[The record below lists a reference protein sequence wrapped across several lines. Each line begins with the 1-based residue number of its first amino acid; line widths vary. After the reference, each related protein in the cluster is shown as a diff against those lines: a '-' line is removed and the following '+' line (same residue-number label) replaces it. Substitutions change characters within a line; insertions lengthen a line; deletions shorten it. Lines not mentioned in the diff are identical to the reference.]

1 MTTQNP
7 KSKNNPNLDKSAL
20 SDHIAVAKRLLGIGG
35 FTSILPNPDVVL
47 KRLGMRSISVYRE
60 LLIDPIVGGAVRRRK
75 SAVKRLEYR
84 LEQVLDTEMS
94 GEMSDKQQAI
104 IKAMLANI
112 DLYELIG
119 QILDATLYGY
129 QPIEIIWELKDS
141 YWTPVKLTAK
151 PQEWFG
157 FDDDSNL
164 VLIDG
169 VIKRQLPAYKF
180 LCPTHEATYTNPY
193 GTAELS
199 SVYWACVFKR
209 GGLKFWAEFAEKFGS
224 PWIIGHEPRSNTDA
238 DTSKLLDALED
249 LMGNAVATIP
259 NDSSVEIKEVTGKT
273 GSSQVFDDFIRY
285 CKSEIN
291 IALLGQDQTTD
302 KDTNH
307 ASAQSGLSVTKDIR
321 DNDCRIVEKCINT
334 LLAWICEL
342 NFHNTTPPKFVLYEE
357 EVGDDTLATR
367 DQKLNSM
374 GVVFAKA
381 YYARAYNLADDEFE
395 LGQMSERAE
404 PSQTPTNRTAN
415 FSEKSFAPQGDL
427 ADKLAIGLPSD
438 DELTAQV
445 MQMLDDFT
453 SLDNVNLD
461 SETAL
466 LEELAS
472 LYPKMNIDDLQDK
485 LNQMLFIADTLSRL
499 QTQEE
504 MGLN

>member
-1 MTTQNP
+1 M
-7 KSKNNPNLDKSAL
+7 
-20 SDHIAVAKRLLGIGG
+20 
-35 FTSILPNPDVVL
+35 
-47 KRLGMRSISVYRE
+47 ISS
-60 LLIDPIVGGAVRRRK
+60 L
-75 SAVKRLEYR
+75 
-84 LEQVLDTEMS
+84 
-94 GEMSDKQQAI
+94 SDKQQVI
-104 IKAMLANI
+104 IDQIFDSLDI
-112 DLYELIG
+112 YGLIG
-119 QILDATLYGY
+119 QILEAVLYGY
-129 QPIEIIWELKDS
+129 QPIEVIWQFKNGV
-141 YWTPVKLTAK
+141 WIPTKLIAI
-151 PQEWFG
+151 PQEWVG
-157 FDDDSNL
+157 FDANGEL
-164 VLIDG
+164 LLIDG
-169 VIKRQLPAYKF
+169 ITKTTPPPFKI
-180 LCPTHEATYTNPY
+180 LCSTNNATFINPY

-199 SVYWACVFKR
+199 CVYWATVFKR
-209 GGLKFWAEFAEKFGS
+209 GGLKFWTEFAEKFGS
-224 PWIIGHEPRSNTDA
+224 PWIIGHEPRSNTDS
-238 DTSKLLDALED
+238 DTEKLLDALEQ

-259 NDSSVEIKEVTGKT
+259 NDSSVEIKEATGKT

-374 GVVFAKA
+374 GVVFTKA

-404 PSQTPTNRTAN
+404 PSQTPTNRTPN
-415 FSEKSFAPQGDL
+415 FSEKSFVPQGDL
-427 ADKLAIGLPSD
+427 SDKLAIGMPSD

-445 MQMLDDFT
+445 GQMLGDFT

-466 LEELAS
+466 LEKLAS
-472 LYPKMNIDDLQDK
+472 LYPKMNIDELQDK
-485 LNQMLFIADTLSRL
+485 LTQMLFIADTLSRL

-504 MGLN
+504 MGLNQGVDR

>member
-1 MTTQNP
+1 MTIHKTRT
-7 KSKNNPNLDKSAL
+7 KNNPTLDKSAL
-20 SDHIAVAKRLLGIGG
+20 SEHIAVAKRLFGIGG

-84 LEQVLDTEMS
+84 LD
-94 GEMSDKQQAI
+94 GELNDKQQVI
-104 IKAMLANI
+104 IKTMLANI

-129 QPIEIIWELKDS
+129 QPIEIIWELKNG
-141 YWTPVKLTAK
+141 YWTPIKLTAK

-169 VIKRQLPAYKF
+169 MVKNALPDYKF
-180 LCPTHEATYTNPY
+180 LCPTHEANYTNPY
-193 GTAELS
+193 GKAELS
-199 SVYWACVFKR
+199 SVYWATVFKR

-224 PWIIGHEPRSNTDA
+224 PWIIGHEPRSNTNG
-238 DTSKLLDALED
+238 DTEKLLDALEQ

-259 NDSSVEIKEVTGKT
+259 NDSSVEIKEAVGKT

-285 CKSEIN
+285 CRSEIN

-302 KDTNH
+302 KDTSH
-307 ASAQSGLSVTKDIR
+307 ASAQSGLEVAKDIR
-321 DNDCRIVEKCINT
+321 DNDCRLVEKCMNT

-342 NFHNTTPPKFVLYEE
+342 NFHNSTPPKFVLYEE
-357 EVGDDTLATR
+357 EVGDDVLATR
-367 DQKLNSM
+367 DQKLSGM
-374 GVVFAKA
+374 GVVFTKA

-395 LGQMSERAE
+395 LTQMSESKE
-404 PSQTPTNRTAN
+404 PSQTLTTRTPN
-415 FSEKSFAPQGDL
+415 FSEKSFASQGDL
-427 ADKLAIGLPSD
+427 SDKLAIGLPSD
-438 DELTAQV
+438 DELTTQV
-445 MQMLDDFT
+445 GQMLNDFA

-461 SETAL
+461 NETAL
-466 LEELAS
+466 LEKLAS
-472 LYPKMNIDDLQDK
+472 LYPKMNLDELQDK
-485 LNQMLFIADTLSRL
+485 LTQMLFIADTLSRL
-499 QTQEE
+499 QTEQE
-504 MGLN
+504 MGLLQGADR

>member
-1 MTTQNP
+1 MTTQKP
-7 KSKNNPNLDKSAL
+7 HTKESPNLDKSAL

-84 LEQVLDTEMS
+84 LDTEMS
-94 GEMSDKQQAI
+94 GELNDKQQVI
-104 IKAMLANI
+104 IKTMLANI

-129 QPIEIIWELKDS
+129 QPIEVIWELKDG

-180 LCPTHEATYTNPY
+180 LCPVHEATYTNPY

-199 SVYWACVFKR
+199 SVYWATVFKR

-224 PWIIGHEPRSNTDA
+224 PWIIGHEPRSNTDS
-238 DTSKLLDALED
+238 DTEKLLDALEQ

-259 NDSSVEIKEVTGKT
+259 NDSSVEIKEATGKT

-307 ASAQSGLSVTKDIR
+307 ASSQSGLEVTRDIR

-334 LLAWICEL
+334 LLAWVCEL
-342 NFHNTTPPKFVLYEE
+342 NFHGTIPPKFVLYEE
-357 EVGDDTLATR
+357 EVGDKTLAER
-367 DQKLNSM
+367 DQILTAL
-374 GVVFAKA
+374 GVSFNQS
-381 YYARAYNLADDEFE
+381 YYERAYNLSADEFT
-395 LGQMSERAE
+395 LNAKPM
-404 PSQTPTNRTAN
+404 PTNTVPTTPN
-415 FSEKSFAPQGDL
+415 FSEKSFASQGDL
-427 ADKLAIGLPSD
+427 SDKLAIGLPSD
-438 DELTAQV
+438 DELTTQV
-445 MQMLDDFT
+445 GQMLNDFA
-453 SLDNVNLD
+453 SLDNANLD

-466 LEELAS
+466 LEKLAS
-472 LYPKMNIDDLQDK
+472 LYPKMNIDELQDK
-485 LNQMLFIADTLSRL
+485 LTQMLFIADTLSRL
-499 QTQEE
+499 QTEQE
-504 MGLN
+504 MGLLQGADR

>member
-1 MTTQNP
+1 MTTRTP
-7 KSKNNPNLDKSAL
+7 YIKNNPTLDKSAL

-84 LEQVLDTEMS
+84 LDTEMS

-104 IKAMLANI
+104 IKTMLTNI

-129 QPIEIIWELKDS
+129 QPIEVIWELKGG
-141 YWTPVKLTAK
+141 YWTPVQLIAK

-164 VLIDG
+164 VLIDSMT
-169 VIKRQLPAYKF
+169 KKTLPAYKF

-199 SVYWACVFKR
+199 SVYWATVFKR

-224 PWIIGHEPRSNTDA
+224 PWIIGHEPRSNTDS
-238 DTSKLLDALED
+238 DTEKLLDALEQ
-249 LMGNAVATIP
+249 LMGNAVATVP
-259 NDSSVEIKEVTGKT
+259 NDSSVEIKEATGKT
-273 GSSQVFDDFIRY
+273 GSSQVYDDFIRY

-307 ASAQSGLSVTKDIR
+307 ASAQSGLEVTRDIR

-334 LLAWICEL
+334 LLTWICEL
-342 NFHNTTPPKFVLYEE
+342 NFHNATPPKFVLYEE

-367 DQKLNSM
+367 DQALVNM
-374 GVVFAKA
+374 GVVFAKD
-381 YYARAYNLADDEFE
+381 YYVRAYNLSDNEFE
-395 LGQMSERAE
+395 LRQAGGPKESNH
-404 PSQTPTNRTAN
+404 TTN
-415 FSEKSFAPQGDL
+415 FSEKSFIPQADL
-427 ADKLAIGLPSD
+427 SDHLAIGMPTD
-438 DELTAQV
+438 DELNGQLA
-445 MQMLDDFT
+445 QMLDNLTALDT
-453 SLDNVNLD
+453 ANLDN
-461 SETAL
+461 ETAL
-466 LEELAS
+466 LEKLAS
-472 LYPKMNIDDLQDK
+472 LYPTMNIDELQDK
-485 LNQMLFIADTLSRL
+485 LTQMLFVADTLSRL
-499 QTQEE
+499 QTQDE
-504 MGLN
+504 MGLNQGIGK